1 MRVFVVDDDESYCSM
16 MERMLGADG
25 HEVVVA
31 HRGAEALMRALAEEF
46 DVLICDLMLPDL
58 HGTEVIRALKAQ
70 SPDLPVMVASALN
83 PDEWREQCVN
93 AGASGYL
100 QKPIALQLL
109 RDELAMIEQSRP
121 DLTVWVI
128 DPDELHRNRLRREL
142 TAHGCRVTVFR
153 SADGVRGPGWPHL
166 LLIEAGVDGALKLI
180 AEAEGSAAM
189 TFGDQVAP
197 EREEA
202 LLRAGAAL
210 CMAKPVDVD
219 QLMIQAR
226 FLAHA

>member
-16 MERMLGADG
+16 MVRILRADG
-25 HEVVVA
+25 HEVVAA
-31 HRGAEALMRALAEEF
+31 HRGADALMRALAEEF

-70 SPDLPVMVASALN
+70 SPDLPVMVASALA
-83 PDEWREQCVN
+83 PEEWRERCLD
-93 AGASGYL
+93 AGATGYL
-100 QKPIALQLL
+100 QKPISLKLL
-109 RDELAMIEQSRP
+109 RDELAMVAQSRP
-121 DLTVWVI
+121 DLKVWVI
-128 DPDELHRNRLRREL
+128 DPDDMHRNRLRREL
-142 TAHGCRVTVFR
+142 TAQGCQVTVFPD
-153 SADGVRGPGWPHL
+153 ATGVAGPAWPHL
-166 LLIEAGVDGALKLI
+166 LLIEAGVDGALRII
-180 AEAEGSAAM
+180 ADAQGAAAM
-189 TFGDQVAP
+189 TFGNDVAP
-197 EREEA
+197 AREEA